1 MAKITVKKESNY
13 TVIDNSIFNNK
24 NLSLKARGLLG
35 TMLSLPE
42 EWDYSVEGL
51 CAILKEGQTSIKS
64 ALKELEAEGYL
75 VRVQTRAEN
84 GCLGKMEYFV
94 YEILQ
99 NKEVQPSVENQLADK
114 QPVENSRQLNK
125 QELNKQ
131 EIKKYSAAEPHHE
144 QHQCVDDV
152 LRKAWYIAKD
162 KGVESKDCDTLVDT
176 IKYYFDKYYS
186 VFGKPHKQISERSLE
201 TIVSNLIGADGDLD
215 YLLLENSYI
224 DMIDRHFATKYGQKC
239 DYSLQHFAAVGII
252 EYQAR
257 NCGFL
262 DGYKE

>member
-94 YEILQ
+94 YEIPQ

-125 QELNKQ
+125 
-131 EIKKYSAAEPHHE
+131 
-144 QHQCVDDV
+144 
-152 LRKAWYIAKD
+152 
-162 KGVESKDCDTLVDT
+162 
-176 IKYYFDKYYS
+176 
-186 VFGKPHKQISERSLE
+186 
-201 TIVSNLIGADGDLD
+201 
-215 YLLLENSYI
+215 
-224 DMIDRHFATKYGQKC
+224 
-239 DYSLQHFAAVGII
+239 
-252 EYQAR
+252 
-257 NCGFL
+257 
-262 DGYKE
+262 